1 MVIMGITF
9 NILKLWHSNL
19 NLVQLNFNNIQKLCS
34 FIDLSPPLSTITT
47 KNRSLNNVCPEKQ
60 TNNSFKCYQCPKLC
74 RKQNV
79 ELQTEVTII
88 LVSRRTEL
96 KGSCVQFQT
105 TPQSYSN
112 QNHIVP
118 AQKQTQINRKERR
131 AQGINPCTYGH

>member
-1 MVIMGITF
+1 MYI
-9 NILKLWHSNL
+9 
-19 NLVQLNFNNIQKLCS
+19 
-34 FIDLSPPLSTITT
+34 
-47 KNRSLNNVCPEKQ
+47 
-60 TNNSFKCYQCPKLC
+60 KLC

-88 LVSRRTEL
+88 QVSRRTEL
-96 KGSCVQFQT
+96 KESCVQFQT
-105 TPQSYSN
+105 TPQNYSN